1 MSDSEPCPGR
11 ASARRGEGDCS
22 WPGPLAPTQLEL
34 GRWRERVPGSYAAW
48 ARNPVERLGVRPA
61 GGKSTTPGECR
72 GFLAELL
79 WWSGLPYWV
88 AQGSS
93 CPELESWGLIYCCI
107 IWAGNCSLSFSVYNA
122 LIPTTVQTLSCIQWF
137 VYIVTVT
144 EWLPR
149 RLPCRTACL
158 IIDT

>member
-61 GGKSTTPGECR
+61 GLLGFMMSR
-72 GFLAELL
+72 GPSDARKEGYDNLQETDKELK
-79 WWSGLPYWV
+79 
-88 AQGSS
+88 
-93 CPELESWGLIYCCI
+93 I
-107 IWAGNCSLSFSVYNA
+107 
-122 LIPTTVQTLSCIQWF
+122 
-137 VYIVTVT
+137 
-144 EWLPR
+144 
-149 RLPCRTACL
+149 
-158 IIDT
+158 